1 MWSFFGGDRDG
12 GSSSREGQE
21 KEGMIASMNDTPA
34 SIMTSET
41 FAHMVEDRVFN
52 KGMTYID
59 ACLDVCTM
67 SGLEPESVPR
77 LIGPKIKKLIQSEAL
92 GSNLIKR
99 NGAKLPI

>member
-12 GSSSREGQE
+12 GSSSE
-21 KEGMIASMNDTPA
+21 KEGMIASMDDTPA

-41 FAHMVEDRVFN
+41 FARMVEDRVFN

-59 ACLDVCTM
+59 ACLDVCTA

-99 NGAKLPI
+99 TGAKLPI

>member
-1 MWSFFGGDRDG
+1 
-12 GSSSREGQE
+12 
-21 KEGMIASMNDTPA
+21 MIANMNDTPA
-34 SIMTSET
+34 SIMTSDM

-59 ACLDVCTM
+59 ACLDVCTT

-77 LIGPKIKKLIQSEAL
+77 LIGPKIKKLIHSEAL

-99 NGAKLPI
+99 TGAKLPI

>member
-12 GSSSREGQE
+12 RSEAQ
-21 KEGMIASMNDTPA
+21 EGMIASMNDTPA

-41 FAHMVEDRVFN
+41 FARMVEDRVFN

-59 ACLDVCTM
+59 ACLDVCTA

-99 NGAKLPI
+99 TGAKLPI

>member
-1 MWSFFGGDRDG
+1 MWSFFGGDNSG
-12 GSSSREGQE
+12 GSEAQ
-21 KEGMIASMNDTPA
+21 EGMIASMNDTPA

-41 FAHMVEDRVFN
+41 FARMVEDRVFN
-52 KGMTYID
+52 KNMTYID
-59 ACLDVCTM
+59 ACLDVCTA

-99 NGAKLPI
+99 TGAKLPI

>member
-12 GSSSREGQE
+12 RSEAQ
-21 KEGMIASMNDTPA
+21 EGMIASMNDTPA

-41 FAHMVEDRVFN
+41 FARMVEDRVFN

-59 ACLDVCTM
+59 ACLDVCTT

-77 LIGPKIKKLIQSEAL
+77 LINPRIKKLIHSEAL

-99 NGAKLPI
+99 TGAKLPI

>member
-12 GSSSREGQE
+12 GNSSK

-41 FAHMVEDRVFN
+41 FARMVEDRVIN
-52 KGMTYID
+52 KNMTYID
-59 ACLDVCTM
+59 ACLDVCTA

-99 NGAKLPI
+99 TGAKLPI